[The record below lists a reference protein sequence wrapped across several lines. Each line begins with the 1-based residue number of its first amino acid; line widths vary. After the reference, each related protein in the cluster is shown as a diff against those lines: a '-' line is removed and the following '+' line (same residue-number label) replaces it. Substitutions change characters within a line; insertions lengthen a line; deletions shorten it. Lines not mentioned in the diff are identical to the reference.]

1 MTWGST
7 LITMA
12 RPLKE
17 IDESVTRNPT
27 AAVALGLVVRRRRLE
42 LERSQ
47 EDLATEGMEQSFL
60 SKIERGE
67 TEVSISSFLILA
79 ERLDMEPDVLMS
91 TLINVMKHG
100 AQ

>member
-1 MTWGST
+1 LT
-7 LITMA
+7 TMA

-17 IDESVTRNPT
+17 IDQSVTRNPN

-47 EDLATEGMEQSFL
+47 EDLATEGLEQSFV

-67 TEVSISSFLILA
+67 TEVSITSFLILA
-79 ERLDMEPDVLMS
+79 ERLDMDPDDLMAEVV
-91 TLINVMKHG
+91 NVMAHG
-100 AQ
+100 KR